1 MKRRT
6 RQQWRE
12 LVVGYEGSGQTVSA
26 YCARSRISV
35 GSFYRWR
42 ALLDLPQPVPAAVPA
57 VSAVP
62 FVDLGA
68 LSSGSTGRMELRL
81 ELGHGIVLQLAR
93 G

>member
-6 RQQWRE
+6 SQKWRE
-12 LVVGYEGSGQTVSA
+12 LVAGFEGSGQTVAA

-42 ALLDLPQPVPAAVPA
+42 ALLDLPERAAPA
-57 VSAVP
+57 VSTVP
-62 FVDLGA
+62 FVDVGA
-68 LSSGSTGRMELRL
+68 LGSGSTGRLELRL

>member
-6 RQQWRE
+6 RQRWRD
-12 LVVGYEGSGQTVSA
+12 LVAGFEGSGQTVSA

-42 ALLDLPQPVPAAVPA
+42 ALLDLSPQAVPASPA
-57 VSAVP
+57 VSAAP

-68 LSSGSTGRMELRL
+68 LGSSSTGRLELRL